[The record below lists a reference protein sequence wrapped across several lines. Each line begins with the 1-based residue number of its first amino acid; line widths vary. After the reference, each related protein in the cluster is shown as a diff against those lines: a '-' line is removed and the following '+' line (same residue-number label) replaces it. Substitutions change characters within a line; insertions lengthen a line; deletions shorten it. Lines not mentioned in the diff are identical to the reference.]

1 VKQTETSFVATHAL
15 RSCRRKLFKKGAG
28 FASDK
33 LTNDE
38 RDQFNNCLA
47 KYIDLS
53 GFSQDALRQ
62 GLLQSLQ

>member
-1 VKQTETSFVATHAL
+1 MESSFVVTHAL
-15 RSCRRKLFKKGAG
+15 RSCRRKLFKKGSGG

-38 RDQFNNCLA
+38 REQFTHCLA
-47 KYIDLS
+47 KYIDMS